1 MPRSEIYEM
10 EVRNTDPD
18 ADPEDATLSVINNV
32 PVDDENEETRFKVFK
47 GRHIQMMALGDF
59 QSLNTILRISIG
71 ASIGTGVLYESGYTL
86 SIGGPVTLLLA
97 YLWTASILFAVM
109 ERFQFLLCTNRS

>member
-1 MPRSEIYEM
+1 MQRSKEIHEIM
-10 EVRNTDPD
+10 EVRNTNRE
-18 ADPEDATLSVINNV
+18 ANLETATSSVIDNV
-32 PVDDENEETRFKVFK
+32 PVVPIDEETRFKVFK

-59 QSLNTILRISIG
+59 QCLNTILRLSLG

-97 YLWTASILFAVM
+97 YLWTATILFAVV
-109 ERFQFLLCTNRS
+109 E